1 MTPLIPRVLS
11 RLCFLLALAVAAAFA
26 AASGAPADAR
36 SLDDKEKAALTA
48 TVTEFDAAMRKND
61 YERIVDT
68 VPPKVINSISAKA
81 GLDPAKLRT
90 TMVGLMKTLTEQVK
104 IESFG
109 MDIAKADYKELKSG
123 APYALIPTET
133 VIAAGDKGRI
143 QQKSHTLALLD
154 EGKWYLVR
162 VSDMQQLMI
171 VREVYPEFTGVEF
184 PQGSMEVLKQ

>member
-1 MTPLIPRVLS
+1 MRPFIRRILS
-11 RLCFLLALAVAAAFA
+11 RFLPVLALCLACVLAAA
-26 AASGAPADAR
+26 APAVAR
-36 SLDDKEKAALTA
+36 SLDDKEKAALSA

-61 YERIVDT
+61 FSRIVDT
-68 VPPKVINSISAKA
+68 VPPKVLNTIAAKA
-81 GLDPAKLRT
+81 SLDPAKLRT
-90 TMVGLMKTLTEQVK
+90 TMIDMMKSLTDQVK

-109 MDIAKADYKELKSG
+109 MDIAKAEYKELKSG

-154 EGKWYLVR
+154 DGKWYLVR
-162 VSDMQQLMI
+162 VSDLQQLMM